1 MNTIDTDSFAD
12 FHALYLSN
20 LNKELASFR
29 SLGRAFAY
37 IDAVSA
43 ARDCAD
49 SVADEGRELAGFVS
63 VAKGGF

>member
-20 LNKELASFR
+20 LNKELAGFR

-37 IDAVSA
+37 IDAMASA
-43 ARDCAD
+43 KDTAN
-49 SVADEGRELAGFVS
+49 SVADEGREISGFVS